1 MPKHITDKFKKHGVK
16 YILNM
21 QNIEAYKDGREPL
34 WYNQWQRSFGVST
47 KKEMSDMLDKMEGY
61 EYEWKENDFLSLSF
75 TNSGLIKYERLGG
88 ELLHCHQIIVS
99 SAYYWD
105 EIEKYKDMPLHKRPC
120 HALWGNGEEL
130 SYEEEQTI
138 LEMNHK
144 F

>member
-1 MPKHITDKFKKHGVK
+1 
-16 YILNM
+16 
-21 QNIEAYKDGREPL
+21 
-34 WYNQWQRSFGVST
+34 
-47 KKEMSDMLDKMEGY
+47 MLDKMEGY

-105 EIEKYKDMPLHKRPC
+105 DIEKYKDMPLHKRPC